1 MISHYF
7 QFNIM
12 QIIVVEDSLFD
23 DKTDEAFG
31 NGLKGLS
38 Y

>member
-12 QIIVVEDSLFD
+12 QIIVVEDSFFD
-23 DKTDEAFG
+23 DKTDKAVG
-31 NGLKGLS
+31 NGLKGPS
-38 Y
+38 F